1 MVRDLGRAVTQA
13 VRRLVA
19 LLPAPVPVL
28 ACHQHFLRDLGT
40 DLLKSD
46 HNRLRELFRNF
57 GVRGKLG
64 ALVRDL
70 GRRLATSVPA
80 LRTQVQA
87 WAQDPSAPLPTGACG
102 LAVVR
107 ALGQWALDSAADG
120 RHQGFPFARPWL
132 DFYRRCLQLCRA
144 SAALTRHAP
153 ADPQLAASLARLQ
166 TFLEPLQAEVAFR
179 QIARRMEDRTQLF
192 DELRS
197 VLRLDGPPPP
207 ASGPDSATEPTE
219 ETPAALQ
226 AMETA
231 FATFAARVRHRRAQR
246 GLSRDER
253 ALLDVLLRHLDRHGA
268 TLWGHIL
275 HGSDG
280 ATRIVARTNNLLEGL
295 FHGLKHG
302 ERRRSGRKVLT
313 QDFEGLPA
321 AVALVHHLTRPDY
334 QAGVPALGHGP
345 GRDIPLARVLSP
357 YCVSGSADLLD
368 GQSTLDLRAAAVGLG
383 LNEVVSVGVRF
394 ARAGYAAVT
403 DFATQ
408 RLRAQSGVCRCLLAD
423 ESHHLLADP
432 AMSRWLERQLREARK
447 QGVSVTV
454 VSQGIGDFL
463 GQPSGRAV
471 FQNAAAKLYLHQP
484 AAGLDA
490 AAHTLGCDPAVL
502 GEAVQLPRGHA
513 ILAVSGRTVQV
524 QVRAPTS
531 LHRLFRT
538 DVNHGR
544 GEA

>member
-1 MVRDLGRAVTQA
+1 
-13 VRRLVA
+13 
-19 LLPAPVPVL
+19 
-28 ACHQHFLRDLGT
+28 
-40 DLLKSD
+40 
-46 HNRLRELFRNF
+46 
-57 GVRGKLG
+57 
-64 ALVRDL
+64 
-70 GRRLATSVPA
+70 
-80 LRTQVQA
+80 
-87 WAQDPSAPLPTGACG
+87 
-102 LAVVR
+102 
-107 ALGQWALDSAADG
+107 
-120 RHQGFPFARPWL
+120 
-132 DFYRRCLQLCRA
+132 
-144 SAALTRHAP
+144 
-153 ADPQLAASLARLQ
+153 
-166 TFLEPLQAEVAFR
+166 
-179 QIARRMEDRTQLF
+179 
-192 DELRS
+192 
-197 VLRLDGPPPP
+197 
-207 ASGPDSATEPTE
+207 
-219 ETPAALQ
+219 
-226 AMETA
+226 META